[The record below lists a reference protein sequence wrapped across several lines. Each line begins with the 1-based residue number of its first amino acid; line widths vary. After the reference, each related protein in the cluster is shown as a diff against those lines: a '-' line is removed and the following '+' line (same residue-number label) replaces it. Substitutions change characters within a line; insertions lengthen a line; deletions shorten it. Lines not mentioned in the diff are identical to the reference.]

1 MNLVIGG
8 RVMNVVFDFGAVLFT
23 WRPHELVTRYFPEH
37 ATTPQQVGQLA
48 HALFGHPDWHSF
60 DRGTLAMEA
69 VIERTSA
76 RLSLNPA
83 VVATMVEGI
92 GGHLVPMPDSVA
104 LLTQLH
110 AMGAALYFLSNMSV
124 PYARMLEQRHAFLR
138 MFKGGIFSGDVHF
151 IKPEAAIYQLLQTR
165 YALEPSQTV
174 FIDDM
179 KGNITAAQQLGWHG
193 IHFESAS
200 QVKAQLQ
207 ALLPGLAN
215 STSPQAF

>member
-1 MNLVIGG
+1 
-8 RVMNVVFDFGAVLFT
+8 MNVVFDFGAVLFT

-92 GGHLVPMPDSVA
+92 G
-104 LLTQLH
+104 
-110 AMGAALYFLSNMSV
+110 
-124 PYARMLEQRHAFLR
+124 
-138 MFKGGIFSGDVHF
+138 IFSGDVHC